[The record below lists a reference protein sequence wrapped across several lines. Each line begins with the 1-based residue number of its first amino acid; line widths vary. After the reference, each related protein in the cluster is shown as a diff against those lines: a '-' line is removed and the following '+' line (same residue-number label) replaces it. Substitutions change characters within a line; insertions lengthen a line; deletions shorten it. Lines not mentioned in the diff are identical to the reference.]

1 MKTALRLALACL
13 STAIFASSAWS
24 AGEVISVNVIGG
36 NIGRAGKSISEGKS
50 AGVVSVPAAFWSQLA
65 QRSGAGAFTETATTL
80 WEWAEG
86 REAPKEVD
94 VGLTLRAACCYT
106 AGSTATNGNAEMLY
120 GYLDDGTTDT
130 GYGAQAVFLSIP
142 YTQYD
147 LYIYL
152 GSDSDGTAGS
162 GFGPVEVNG
171 TWHPAQSTAWGNRA
185 ASRQAEAT
193 LTENTNYVKVTGLTS
208 PTLTIRGAVSA
219 QPTGTRTGLAGFQIV
234 NTGEALVPRTLTASP
249 KGDATFETIVWDAAA
264 EAPRPIDSVA
274 LTLTPGATLTFGT
287 LPELGALSL
296 SSEGS
301 VTLAC
306 TAEGATAETLLAGI
320 RSLDLSGVTGT
331 VDVALPASQNLTARP
346 WRYAGGGGTSE
357 KPLQIAQAGGTVA
370 IGGGTYHLGESVS
383 ATATTVRVDGAT
395 ITYTDIFG
403 IGTATYE
410 LGGNTTVST
419 PRLVLSQHADDR
431 AATLTLKDRAAL
443 TVTGGTGANENADQN
458 TSAIMFGHWNGP
470 STFTLR
476 DNATFT
482 AENAQ
487 VLVGKTSNTHIINIE
502 GGTFAAKGIKLAGNA
517 NGTNTL
523 NLSGGTLRLGD
534 AGLSTFAAANTLAVN
549 VSGTPTLEASADLP
563 VAHAVTLAEGSVLT
577 VKPNGHTVTFAKNFA
592 GTGALCLEGTGTVD
606 LSALTALPIFADVA
620 AGITLRVPLLT
631 DCSELEGRL
640 TGATPTVTLHVQN
653 GGALSGTVEGWYAG
667 AKQNATVTRGED
679 GSLTVSTTFDTDGTY
694 SGSAWDWDYEF
705 TGNLNNSGAEGTA
718 LSQDDGA
725 PVYVTLD
732 ETTGNKAV
740 KFKSTPHR
748 TVTYGTAFTVVM
760 RCQPAAVANT
770 ALLGFGRLADTCII
784 LATGANP
791 AAGDM
796 RLCLWRN
803 STLTDLVTGLNVP
816 NATTVPHLYA
826 FTLAVVDG
834 KTQIAVYVD
843 GKRRTVYKADS
854 VITLGSG
861 FQIGSVHGGIVT
873 GLAKYADDEGTLD
886 FLRTTSGTLTM
897 AAMQS
902 IADAYPYDPVTGTA
916 TRTVTAEGGDWA
928 DAEGTPWQQTLPG
941 QEAVAQAAPNAGTN
955 VTLTAEGEA
964 TLALNLSEDVAYESL
979 EVVGSALRLTAA
991 EGNAGTM
998 TVGDLSVR
1006 ADLTLPLGALN
1017 IGTCAVSAGKT
1028 LTFDLSGF
1036 DFASV
1041 WETRTIPL
1049 TGLAQLGVG
1058 ASVGLSGFDAE
1069 AIAPRTAE
1077 AVFDEKTESY
1087 NLVVSVPEGGLTA
1100 TVTGTQEWS
1109 ALAWMLGD
1117 TPMATPDWAAQL
1129 DAVATLRVSGDA
1141 TLRMD
1146 ASAAPASLTVE
1157 AADAGASLTLTQDG
1171 GTLAPQA
1178 LTLGVDATF
1187 GEGAA
1192 GVASLGEVSVAE
1204 GKTLT
1209 VGAMTLS
1216 SLNAAGATFATVGTG
1231 TTTLKAMVG
1240 APASITVG
1248 DGSTLV
1254 LPASVSQ
1261 GGWVTPY
1268 VVGAGATLD
1277 VNGVYD
1283 NSNTSLS
1290 LAEGAT
1296 LTNGGTDVDDSKRQ
1310 WQNLAIATSEG
1321 AVTVSGN
1328 TFGSV
1333 SSNHNEHFL
1342 TLNGGTLNV
1351 EMNDGK
1357 SFYMAN
1363 LTVRETAE
1371 DTSEDTSEA
1380 GTIQVVSGTLRLTH
1394 GGDYSRVNLNL
1405 SGGEVR
1411 SSTEQTFGS
1420 LSGTG
1425 GTLNLNGQ
1433 TLTVGTFGKTDVFS
1447 GAIVGSGTLT
1457 KEGSGTLDLSGVDF
1471 RLFEGSFALEA
1482 GTLILPAGREKELSQ
1497 IVSGTTLT
1505 LRLSEAQEM
1514 AGYTATLPEGLS
1526 AEGVTFAFL
1535 DAEGTPL
1542 TEGVEGNVYVP
1553 TQTTAV
1559 TWNPTD
1565 GWSKEPLAADD
1576 SVVIDFKESSGET
1589 CPLTVPAGVTLKALA
1604 IRGSGT
1610 VTLSGNATV
1619 AALDVGSGTVSLGG
1633 AELTVTGS
1641 LEGTA
1646 ALTLT
1651 SGKVVMQNAAVLAN
1665 AYTGTLTLAGG
1676 EWWWGRAS
1684 SSPII
1689 NADSAPPALADSV
1702 VVQTGATLALHPWTT
1717 TVLTASTTDKVLFS
1731 APITLEGGTFYTED
1745 GSYYLKGP
1753 ITVNQSSTVR
1763 TQWVKGIIVETLTGA
1778 ANLTWEATT
1787 NSDEG
1792 EAWNEIRNAPDYS
1805 GTLVLK
1811 RSGNGTRTL
1820 RLTSDTALQQANV
1833 IFEDTA
1839 NRSFFKLTGNRTVG
1853 TLSGTG
1859 VTVTSDGDAN
1869 RTLHIA
1875 NATEEAFSG
1884 TITDKINLNI
1894 HADAALIM
1902 AGTLGTVSGTPQTAS
1917 YSRSLTL
1924 DGTLTFRSVVPTTL
1938 TASWSGAGTLIVG
1951 DGETPA
1957 SIAFSGANG
1966 GYSGRPE
1973 VRTGAT
1979 LEYNGTSTVPFGKGA
1994 IVNDG
1999 LVRMTQDSEAQIP
2012 PMSGSGDLEVA
2023 GSARMAGPLTLSGT
2037 VTVAAGKTL
2046 TLSRHQTD
2054 FTGTPSINGPSLV
2067 LGDGAKVVKGEFG
2080 EGVTLALGTTLSGA
2094 GTVEAPVTFA
2104 AGAVVDATA
2113 GVPTLTQAVTLPTEG
2128 IVSVKAPAEGHGI
2141 VLTANGLEA
2150 AKFALVEGSAR
2161 QALTA
2166 TDTALVLMQ
2175 LPEGVDASSAAGK
2188 AILAAA
2194 NTANVTNVEKVEG
2207 DAIDGAALFTGVVTV
2222 DGATAT
2228 VAYDFGISRMF
2239 IRKEGEKEGE
2249 TTYLYIATKVSTD
2262 YAEGTAVKVF
2272 QDGTEV
2278 EATPVTE
2285 GVPNEAGVKWLRVPY
2300 VAGESGTQTFTI
2312 KAVSGSS
2319 EP

>member
-740 KFKSTPHR
+740 KFKSTPYR
-748 TVTYGTAFTVVM
+748 TVTYGTAFTAVM

-902 IADAYPYDPVTGTA
+902 IADAYPYDSVTGTA

-1187 GEGAA
+1187 GEGAVA
-1192 GVASLGEVSVAE
+1192 LASAAVTLNGGVTLTLEEATADLTRIRPASGVAKAARPTVTLTRNCAVTVPSNNVTTPWHDMNLVVAEGAACTLTTSKARVDMCGVRVEVAGSLTFQKEVWLGVSYSMLDAADSEIVVRPTGTVTLGTMLLGGWGNTRENRFEVKGTLTVRALNYSSASAVTIVVDQSGTFTLNGTTGSADNAASNVSVAE
-1204 GKTLT
+1204 GGTAKLRGTLR
-1209 VGAMTLS
+1209 GDLTLA
-1216 SLNAAGATFATVGTG
+1216 N
-1231 TTTLKAMVG
+1231 
-1240 APASITVG
+1240 
-1248 DGSTLV
+1248 
-1254 LPASVSQ
+1254 
-1261 GGWVTPY
+1261 
-1268 VVGAGATLD
+1268 GATLD
-1277 VNGVYD
+1277 
-1283 NSNTSLS
+1283 
-1290 LAEGAT
+1290 A
-1296 LTNGGTDVDDSKRQ
+1296 
-1310 WQNLAIATSEG
+1310 
-1321 AVTVSGN
+1321 
-1328 TFGSV
+1328 
-1333 SSNHNEHFL
+1333 
-1342 TLNGGTLNV
+1342 
-1351 EMNDGK
+1351 
-1357 SFYMAN
+1357 
-1363 LTVRETAE
+1363 
-1371 DTSEDTSEA
+1371 
-1380 GTIQVVSGTLRLTH
+1380 
-1394 GGDYSRVNLNL
+1394 
-1405 SGGEVR
+1405 
-1411 SSTEQTFGS
+1411 
-1420 LSGTG
+1420 
-1425 GTLNLNGQ
+1425 
-1433 TLTVGTFGKTDVFS
+1433 
-1447 GAIVGSGTLT
+1447 
-1457 KEGSGTLDLSGVDF
+1457 
-1471 RLFEGSFALEA
+1471 
-1482 GTLILPAGREKELSQ
+1482 
-1497 IVSGTTLT
+1497 
-1505 LRLSEAQEM
+1505 
-1514 AGYTATLPEGLS
+1514 S
-1526 AEGVTFAFL
+1526 A
-1535 DAEGTPL
+1535 
-1542 TEGVEGNVYVP
+1542 
-1553 TQTTAV
+1553 
-1559 TWNPTD
+1559 
-1565 GWSKEPLAADD
+1565 
-1576 SVVIDFKESSGET
+1576 
-1589 CPLTVPAGVTLKALA
+1589 
-1604 IRGSGT
+1604 
-1610 VTLSGNATV
+1610 
-1619 AALDVGSGTVSLGG
+1619 
-1633 AELTVTGS
+1633 
-1641 LEGTA
+1641 
-1646 ALTLT
+1646 
-1651 SGKVVMQNAAVLAN
+1651 
-1665 AYTGTLTLAGG
+1665 
-1676 EWWWGRAS
+1676 
-1684 SSPII
+1684 
-1689 NADSAPPALADSV
+1689 
-1702 VVQTGATLALHPWTT
+1702 
-1717 TVLTASTTDKVLFS
+1717 
-1731 APITLEGGTFYTED
+1731 
-1745 GSYYLKGP
+1745 
-1753 ITVNQSSTVR
+1753 
-1763 TQWVKGIIVETLTGA
+1763 GA
-1778 ANLTWEATT
+1778 A
-1787 NSDEG
+1787 
-1792 EAWNEIRNAPDYS
+1792 
-1805 GTLVLK
+1805 
-1811 RSGNGTRTL
+1811 
-1820 RLTSDTALQQANV
+1820 
-1833 IFEDTA
+1833 
-1839 NRSFFKLTGNRTVG
+1839 
-1853 TLSGTG
+1853 
-1859 VTVTSDGDAN
+1859 
-1869 RTLHIA
+1869 
-1875 NATEEAFSG
+1875 
-1884 TITDKINLNI
+1884 
-1894 HADAALIM
+1894 
-1902 AGTLGTVSGTPQTAS
+1902 
-1917 YSRSLTL
+1917 
-1924 DGTLTFRSVVPTTL
+1924 
-1938 TASWSGAGTLIVG
+1938 
-1951 DGETPA
+1951 
-1957 SIAFSGANG
+1957 
-1966 GYSGRPE
+1966 
-1973 VRTGAT
+1973 
-1979 LEYNGTSTVPFGKGA
+1979 
-1994 IVNDG
+1994 
-1999 LVRMTQDSEAQIP
+1999 
-2012 PMSGSGDLEVA
+2012 
-2023 GSARMAGPLTLSGT
+2023 
-2037 VTVAAGKTL
+2037 
-2046 TLSRHQTD
+2046 
-2054 FTGTPSINGPSLV
+2054 
-2067 LGDGAKVVKGEFG
+2067 
-2080 EGVTLALGTTLSGA
+2080 
-2094 GTVEAPVTFA
+2094 
-2104 AGAVVDATA
+2104 
-2113 GVPTLTQAVTLPTEG
+2113 TLTQAVTLPTEG
-2128 IVSVKAPAEGHGI
+2128 TVSVKAPAGGHGI

-2150 AKFALVEGSAR
+2150 AKFALVDGSAR

-2175 LPEGVDASSAAGK
+2175 LPEGVDASSAAGQ

-2194 NTANVTNVEKVEG
+2194 QAANVTNVERVEG
-2207 DAIDGAALFTGVVTV
+2207 DAIDGAALFTDVVTV

-2239 IRKEGEKEGE
+2239 IRKEGE
-2249 TTYLYIATKVSTD
+2249 TTYLYIAAKVSTD

-2272 QDGTEV
+2272 QDSTEV

-2285 GVPNEAGVKWLRVPY
+2285 GVPNEAGVKWLRVAYP
-2300 VAGESGTQTFTI
+2300 ADTFGTHHYTI
-2312 KAVSGSS
+2312 QAASA

>member
-1 MKTALRLALACL
+1 MRRVLKNVLACL
-13 STAIFASSAWS
+13 VGTLLFVSAWAQES
-24 AGEVISVNVIGG
+24 ESVPEVISVNFGQTLSGDDTVGLEPVAAKQWVCVSGVGTATGG
-36 NIGRAGKSISEGKS
+36 QPAELSVTLKDQTGKSYPGAKLKVASRGGTWQNGNQDSLTGRLLYNFIDDSNGSNEACVEVTNVPFARYTVYVYFNGDFTEGDVNKFPPYEVNGKLYKGNGSTTVQITDFTSGVTAWGTVKKSVLQEGQNVLKVTGQSADTLRIYASRYASVEGFTPSSPGGRGCIS
-50 AGVVSVPAAFWSQLA
+50 AIQIVSEEALPAAFTCTFDGNSTPAGWFTGWGGETPSVYVQTPFGKGFVVGDTVSPYYGL
-65 QRSGAGAFTETATTL
+65 GAKNAFSLMLYADI
-80 WEWAEG
+80 A
-86 REAPKEVD
+86 AVD
-94 VGLTLRAACCYT
+94 VSDNVPKVLAAFGTRNGDYIALLKT
-106 AGSTATNGNAEMLY
+106 AEDTVEVRQGNETKISIQKAALKAGFHLVAFGNDATG
-120 GYLDDGTTDT
+120 
-130 GYGAQAVFLSIP
+130 VSFLS
-142 YTQYD
+142 
-147 LYIYL
+147 
-152 GSDSDGTAGS
+152 
-162 GFGPVEVNG
+162 
-171 TWHPAQSTAWGNRA
+171 
-185 ASRQAEAT
+185 
-193 LTENTNYVKVTGLTS
+193 
-208 PTLTIRGAVSA
+208 
-219 QPTGTRTGLAGFQIV
+219 
-234 NTGEALVPRTLTASP
+234 
-249 KGDATFETIVWDAAA
+249 
-264 EAPRPIDSVA
+264 
-274 LTLTPGATLTFGT
+274 
-287 LPELGALSL
+287 
-296 SSEGS
+296 
-301 VTLAC
+301 
-306 TAEGATAETLLAGI
+306 
-320 RSLDLSGVTGT
+320 
-331 VDVALPASQNLTARP
+331 
-346 WRYAGGGGTSE
+346 
-357 KPLQIAQAGGTVA
+357 
-370 IGGGTYHLGESVS
+370 
-383 ATATTVRVDGAT
+383 VDG
-395 ITYTDIFG
+395 
-403 IGTATYE
+403 E
-410 LGGNTTVST
+410 
-419 PRLVLSQHADDR
+419 R
-431 AATLTLKDRAAL
+431 K
-443 TVTGGTGANENADQN
+443 E
-458 TSAIMFGHWNGP
+458 
-470 STFTLR
+470 
-476 DNATFT
+476 
-482 AENAQ
+482 
-487 VLVGKTSNTHIINIE
+487 
-502 GGTFAAKGIKLAGNA
+502 
-517 NGTNTL
+517 
-523 NLSGGTLRLGD
+523 
-534 AGLSTFAAANTLAVN
+534 
-549 VSGTPTLEASADLP
+549 
-563 VAHAVTLAEGSVLT
+563 
-577 VKPNGHTVTFAKNFA
+577 
-592 GTGALCLEGTGTVD
+592 
-606 LSALTALPIFADVA
+606 
-620 AGITLRVPLLT
+620 
-631 DCSELEGRL
+631 
-640 TGATPTVTLHVQN
+640 
-653 GGALSGTVEGWYAG
+653 GGALSVPA
-667 AKQNATVTRGED
+667 
-679 GSLTVSTTFDTDGTY
+679 
-694 SGSAWDWDYEF
+694 SG
-705 TGNLNNSGAEGTA
+705 L
-718 LSQDDGA
+718 
-725 PVYVTLD
+725 
-732 ETTGNKAV
+732 
-740 KFKSTPHR
+740 
-748 TVTYGTAFTVVM
+748 
-760 RCQPAAVANT
+760 
-770 ALLGFGRLADTCII
+770 
-784 LATGANP
+784 
-791 AAGDM
+791 
-796 RLCLWRN
+796 
-803 STLTDLVTGLNVP
+803 
-816 NATTVPHLYA
+816 
-826 FTLAVVDG
+826 
-834 KTQIAVYVD
+834 
-843 GKRRTVYKADS
+843 
-854 VITLGSG
+854 
-861 FQIGSVHGGIVT
+861 QIGSTFSGNGDWGKAKGMIVDELRGYDTVLTVDEVAALAGTFPASLVRTLT
-873 GLAKYADDEGTLD
+873 GDADWQAEDAWGEGVTAPAVGAVAGLTVASDATLTMNADAVLSYLSVEGEGTLTFAGD
-886 FLRTTSGTLTM
+886 EQLSSASTH
-897 AAMQS
+897 
-902 IADAYPYDPVTGTA
+902 IATDVN
-916 TRTVTAEGGDWA
+916 
-928 DAEGTPWQQTLPG
+928 
-941 QEAVAQAAPNAGTN
+941 AVN
-955 VTLTAEGEA
+955 
-964 TLALNLSEDVAYESL
+964 
-979 EVVGSALRLTAA
+979 
-991 EGNAGTM
+991 
-998 TVGDLSVR
+998 
-1006 ADLTLPLGALN
+1006 
-1017 IGTCAVSAGKT
+1017 
-1028 LTFDLSGF
+1028 
-1036 DFASV
+1036 
-1041 WETRTIPL
+1041 
-1049 TGLAQLGVG
+1049 
-1058 ASVGLSGFDAE
+1058 
-1069 AIAPRTAE
+1069 
-1077 AVFDEKTESY
+1077 
-1087 NLVVSVPEGGLTA
+1087 
-1100 TVTGTQEWS
+1100 
-1109 ALAWMLGD
+1109 
-1117 TPMATPDWAAQL
+1117 
-1129 DAVATLRVSGDA
+1129 
-1141 TLRMD
+1141 
-1146 ASAAPASLTVE
+1146 
-1157 AADAGASLTLTQDG
+1157 
-1171 GTLAPQA
+1171 
-1178 LTLGVDATF
+1178 
-1187 GEGAA
+1187 
-1192 GVASLGEVSVAE
+1192 GVASLGEVSVAK

-1290 LAEGAT
+1290 LAEDAT

-1310 WQNLAIATSEG
+1310 WQNLAIATPG
-1321 AVTVSGN
+1321 GTVTVSGN

-1363 LTVRETAE
+1363 LAARKTAE

-1380 GTIQVVSGTLRLTH
+1380 GTIQVASGTLRLTH

-1405 SGGEVR
+1405 TGGEVL
-1411 SSTEQTFGS
+1411 SDSAQTFGS

-1433 TLTVGTFGKTDVFS
+1433 TLTVGAFGKTDIFS

-1457 KEGSGTLDLSGVDF
+1457 KEGVGTLDLSDVDF

-1505 LRLSEAQEM
+1505 LHLSEAQEM

-1553 TQTTAV
+1553 KQTTAV

-1565 GWSKEPLAADD
+1565 GWSKESLEADD
-1576 SVVIDFKESSGET
+1576 NVVIDFKETSGQT
-1589 CPLTVPAGVTLKALA
+1589 CPLTVPAGVTLEALA

-1610 VTLSGNATV
+1610 VALSGNATV

-1684 SSPII
+1684 STPAIDATSL
-1689 NADSAPPALADSV
+1689 PPALADSV

-1717 TVLTASTTDKVLFS
+1717 AVLTASTTDKVLFS

-1805 GTLVLK
+1805 GTLALK

-1839 NRSFFKLTGNRTVG
+1839 NKSLFKLTGDRTVG
-1853 TLSGTG
+1853 TFSGTG

-1951 DGETPA
+1951 DGEEPA
-1957 SIAFSGANG
+1957 FIAFSGANG
-1966 GYSGRPE
+1966 GYSGRTE

-1979 LEYNGTSTVPFGKGA
+1979 LEYNGISTVPFGKGT

-1999 LVRMTQDSEAQIP
+1999 LVRMAQDSEAQIP

-2054 FTGTPSINGPSLV
+2054 FTGTPSIDGPSLV

-2128 IVSVKAPAEGHGI
+2128 TVSVKAPAEGHGI

-2150 AKFALVEGSAR
+2150 AKFALVDGSAR

-2175 LPEGVDASSAAGK
+2175 LPTGVDVSSAAGM

-2194 NTANVTNVEKVEG
+2194 NAANVTNVEKVEG
-2207 DAIDGAALFTGVVTV
+2207 NAIDGAALFTDVVTV

-2239 IRKEGEKEGE
+2239 IRKEGE
-2249 TTYLYIATKVSTD
+2249 TTYLYIAAKVSTD
-2262 YAEGTAVKVF
+2262 YAGNTAVKVF
-2272 QDGTEV
+2272 QDSTEV

-2285 GVPNEAGVKWLRVPY
+2285 GVPNEAGVKWLRVAYP
-2300 VAGESGTQTFTI
+2300 ADTFGTHHYTI
-2312 KAVSGSS
+2312 QAASA

>member
-1 MKTALRLALACL
+1 MRRVVKNVLACL
-13 STAIFASSAWS
+13 VGTLQFVSAWAQES
-24 AGEVISVNVIGG
+24 ESVPEAISVNFG
-36 NIGRAGKSISEGKS
+36 
-50 AGVVSVPAAFWSQLA
+50 QTL
-65 QRSGAGAFTETATTL
+65 SGDDT
-80 WEWAEG
+80 
-86 REAPKEVD
+86 
-94 VGLTLRAACCYT
+94 VGLMPVAAKQWVCVGNVGGATGGQPAELSSVTLKDQTGKVYPGAKLKVASR
-106 AGSTATNGNAEMLY
+106 GGMWQNGNQEGSLTERLLY
-120 GYLDDGTTDT
+120 NFIDDSNGSNEACVEVSHVPFARYTVYVYFNGDF
-130 GYGAQAVFLSIP
+130 GEGDANKFPP
-142 YTQYD
+142 Y
-147 LYIYL
+147 
-152 GSDSDGTAGS
+152 
-162 GFGPVEVNG
+162 EVNG
-171 TWHPAQSTAWGNRA
+171 KLYKGNGSTTVQITDFTSGVTAWGTVKKSELQEGQNV
-185 ASRQAEAT
+185 
-193 LTENTNYVKVTGLTS
+193 LKVTGQSADTLRIYASRYASVEGFTPSSSS
-208 PTLTIRGAVSA
+208 PGGRGCISA
-219 QPTGTRTGLAGFQIV
+219 IQIV
-234 NTGEALVPRTLTASP
+234 SEEAVPSAFTC
-249 KGDATFETIVWDAAA
+249 TF
-264 EAPRPIDSVA
+264 
-274 LTLTPGATLTFGT
+274 
-287 LPELGALSL
+287 
-296 SSEGS
+296 
-301 VTLAC
+301 
-306 TAEGATAETLLAGI
+306 
-320 RSLDLSGVTGT
+320 
-331 VDVALPASQNLTARP
+331 
-346 WRYAGGGGTSE
+346 
-357 KPLQIAQAGGTVA
+357 
-370 IGGGTYHLGESVS
+370 
-383 ATATTVRVDGAT
+383 DG
-395 ITYTDIFG
+395 
-403 IGTATYE
+403 
-410 LGGNTTVST
+410 
-419 PRLVLSQHADDR
+419 
-431 AATLTLKDRAAL
+431 
-443 TVTGGTGANENADQN
+443 
-458 TSAIMFGHWNGP
+458 
-470 STFTLR
+470 
-476 DNATFT
+476 
-482 AENAQ
+482 
-487 VLVGKTSNTHIINIE
+487 
-502 GGTFAAKGIKLAGNA
+502 
-517 NGTNTL
+517 
-523 NLSGGTLRLGD
+523 
-534 AGLSTFAAANTLAVN
+534 
-549 VSGTPTLEASADLP
+549 
-563 VAHAVTLAEGSVLT
+563 
-577 VKPNGHTVTFAKNFA
+577 NFA
-592 GTGALCLEGTGTVD
+592 PAGWFLGWGGETPSAYVQTPFGKGFAVKNGVHPYSDFQAKEMFSLALY
-606 LSALTALPIFADVA
+606 ADVA
-620 AGITLRVPLLT
+620 AVDVSDNVPKVLAAFGTKDSHIALMKTAMATVEVWQNKQKVGNLSIKEDALKAGFHLLAFGNDTTGSFLSVDGTRVSGGVLERPADGFQVGSLYGGFGDNSDTVWKKSVGMIVDEVRGYDAVLT
-631 DCSELEGRL
+631 EDQVAALAKTFPASLVRTL
-640 TGATPTVTLHVQN
+640 TGDAEWQAENAWGEGMATPAN
-653 GGALSGTVEGWYAG
+653 ASSVE
-667 AKQNATVTRGED
+667 
-679 GSLTVSTTFDTDGTY
+679 LTVASD
-694 SGSAWDWDYEF
+694 A
-705 TGNLNNSGAEGTA
+705 
-718 LSQDDGA
+718 
-725 PVYVTLD
+725 
-732 ETTGNKAV
+732 
-740 KFKSTPHR
+740 
-748 TVTYGTAFTVVM
+748 
-760 RCQPAAVANT
+760 
-770 ALLGFGRLADTCII
+770 
-784 LATGANP
+784 
-791 AAGDM
+791 
-796 RLCLWRN
+796 
-803 STLTDLVTGLNVP
+803 
-816 NATTVPHLYA
+816 
-826 FTLAVVDG
+826 
-834 KTQIAVYVD
+834 
-843 GKRRTVYKADS
+843 
-854 VITLGSG
+854 
-861 FQIGSVHGGIVT
+861 
-873 GLAKYADDEGTLD
+873 
-886 FLRTTSGTLTM
+886 TLTM
-897 AAMQS
+897 N
-902 IADAYPYDPVTGTA
+902 ADAALSYLSV
-916 TRTVTAEGGDWA
+916 
-928 DAEGTPWQQTLPG
+928 
-941 QEAVAQAAPNAGTN
+941 
-955 VTLTAEGEA
+955 EGE
-964 TLALNLSEDVAYESL
+964 
-979 EVVGSALRLTAA
+979 
-991 EGNAGTM
+991 
-998 TVGDLSVR
+998 
-1006 ADLTLPLGALN
+1006 GALTFA
-1017 IGTCAVSAGKT
+1017 GDKKLSSAST
-1028 LTFDLSGF
+1028 H
-1036 DFASV
+1036 
-1041 WETRTIPL
+1041 
-1049 TGLAQLGVG
+1049 
-1058 ASVGLSGFDAE
+1058 
-1069 AIAPRTAE
+1069 IAT
-1077 AVFDEKTESY
+1077 D
-1087 NLVVSVPEGGLTA
+1087 
-1100 TVTGTQEWS
+1100 
-1109 ALAWMLGD
+1109 
-1117 TPMATPDWAAQL
+1117 
-1129 DAVATLRVSGDA
+1129 
-1141 TLRMD
+1141 
-1146 ASAAPASLTVE
+1146 
-1157 AADAGASLTLTQDG
+1157 
-1171 GTLAPQA
+1171 
-1178 LTLGVDATF
+1178 VDA
-1187 GEGAA
+1187 AA

-1277 VNGVYD
+1277 VIGVYD

-1405 SGGEVR
+1405 TGGEVL
-1411 SSTEQTFGS
+1411 STFAQTFGS

-1433 TLTVGTFGKTDVFS
+1433 TLTVGAFGKTDIFS
-1447 GAIVGSGTLT
+1447 GAIVGSGKLT
-1457 KEGSGTLDLSGVDF
+1457 KEGVGTLDLSGVDF
-1471 RLFEGSFALEA
+1471 RLFEGSFALEK

-1565 GWSKEPLAADD
+1565 GWSKESLAADD

-1589 CPLTVPAGVTLKALA
+1589 CTLTVPAGVTLKALA

-1610 VTLSGNATV
+1610 VALSGNATV

-1702 VVQTGATLALHPWTT
+1702 VIQTGATLALHPWTT
-1717 TVLTASTTDKVLFS
+1717 TVLTASTTDKVLFN

-1805 GTLVLK
+1805 GTLALK

-1859 VTVTSDGDAN
+1859 VTITSDGDAN

-1875 NATEEAFSG
+1875 KATEEAFSG
-1884 TITDKINLNI
+1884 IITDKINLSI

-1938 TASWSGAGTLIVG
+1938 TASWSGAGTLIVD
-1951 DGETPA
+1951 DGEEPA
-1957 SIAFSGANG
+1957 FIAFSGANG
-1966 GYSGRPE
+1966 GYSGRTE

-1979 LEYNGTSTVPFGKGA
+1979 LEYNGTSTVPFGKGTIA
-1994 IVNDG
+1994 NDG
-1999 LVRMTQDSEAQIP
+1999 VVRMTNGSGTPQIP
-2012 PMSGSGDLEVA
+2012 PMSGSGNLEVA

-2067 LGDGAKVVKGEFG
+2067 LGDGAKVAKGEFG

-2128 IVSVKAPAEGHGI
+2128 TVSVKAPAGGHGI

-2150 AKFALVEGSAR
+2150 AKFALVDGSAR

-2175 LPEGVDASSAAGK
+2175 LPEGVDASSAAGQ

-2194 NTANVTNVEKVEG
+2194 QAANVTNVERVEG

-2228 VAYDFGISRMF
+2228 VAYDFGISRTF
-2239 IRKEGEKEGE
+2239 IRKEGE
-2249 TTYLYIATKVSTD
+2249 TTWLYIAAKVSTD
-2262 YAEGTAVKVF
+2262 YAGNTTVKVF

-2285 GVPNEAGVKWLRVPY
+2285 GVPNEAGVKWLRVAYP
-2300 VAGESGTQTFTI
+2300 ADTFGTHHYTI
-2312 KAVSGSS
+2312 QAASA

>member
-1 MKTALRLALACL
+1 MRRVVKNVLACL
-13 STAIFASSAWS
+13 VGTLLFVSAWAQES
-24 AGEVISVNVIGG
+24 ESVPEVISVNFGQTLSDDDTVGLEPVAAKQWVCVGNVGG
-36 NIGRAGKSISEGKS
+36 ATGGQPAELSVTLKDQTGKVYPGAKLKVASRGGTWQDGNRDSLKGCLLYNFIDDSNGSNE
-50 AGVVSVPAAFWSQLA
+50 ACVEVTNVPFARYTVYVYFN
-65 QRSGAGAFTETATTL
+65 GDFTEGDANKF
-80 WEWAEG
+80 
-86 REAPKEVD
+86 P
-94 VGLTLRAACCYT
+94 
-106 AGSTATNGNAEMLY
+106 
-120 GYLDDGTTDT
+120 
-130 GYGAQAVFLSIP
+130 P
-142 YTQYD
+142 Y
-147 LYIYL
+147 
-152 GSDSDGTAGS
+152 
-162 GFGPVEVNG
+162 EVNG
-171 TWHPAQSTAWGNRA
+171 KLYKGNGSTTVQITDFTNGVTAWGTVRKSELQEGQNV
-185 ASRQAEAT
+185 
-193 LTENTNYVKVTGLTS
+193 LKVTGQSADTLRIYASRYASVEGFTPSS
-208 PTLTIRGAVSA
+208 PGGRGCISA
-219 QPTGTRTGLAGFQIV
+219 IQIV
-234 NTGEALVPRTLTASP
+234 SEEALPSAFTC
-249 KGDATFETIVWDAAA
+249 TFD
-264 EAPRPIDSVA
+264 
-274 LTLTPGATLTFGT
+274 
-287 LPELGALSL
+287 
-296 SSEGS
+296 
-301 VTLAC
+301 
-306 TAEGATAETLLAGI
+306 
-320 RSLDLSGVTGT
+320 
-331 VDVALPASQNLTARP
+331 
-346 WRYAGGGGTSE
+346 
-357 KPLQIAQAGGTVA
+357 
-370 IGGGTYHLGESVS
+370 
-383 ATATTVRVDGAT
+383 
-395 ITYTDIFG
+395 
-403 IGTATYE
+403 
-410 LGGNTTVST
+410 
-419 PRLVLSQHADDR
+419 
-431 AATLTLKDRAAL
+431 
-443 TVTGGTGANENADQN
+443 
-458 TSAIMFGHWNGP
+458 
-470 STFTLR
+470 
-476 DNATFT
+476 
-482 AENAQ
+482 
-487 VLVGKTSNTHIINIE
+487 
-502 GGTFAAKGIKLAGNA
+502 
-517 NGTNTL
+517 
-523 NLSGGTLRLGD
+523 
-534 AGLSTFAAANTLAVN
+534 
-549 VSGTPTLEASADLP
+549 GTPKPAGWFTGWGGETPSAYVQTP
-563 VAHAVTLAEGSVLT
+563 FGKGFAVKNGVHPYSDFQAKEMFSLALY
-577 VKPNGHTVTFAKNFA
+577 
-592 GTGALCLEGTGTVD
+592 
-606 LSALTALPIFADVA
+606 ADVA
-620 AGITLRVPLLT
+620 AVDVSDNVPKVLAAFGTKDSHIALMKTAMATVEVWQNKQKVGNLSIKEDALKAGFHLLAFGNDTTGSFLSVDGTRVSGGVLERPADGFQVGSLYGGFGDNSDMVWKKSIGMIVDEVRGYDTVLT
-631 DCSELEGRL
+631 ADQVAALAKTFPASLVRTL
-640 TGATPTVTLHVQN
+640 TGNDNNWQAEN
-653 GGALSGTVEGWYAG
+653 AWGTGVAAPGEG
-667 AKQNATVTRGED
+667 
-679 GSLTVSTTFDTDGTY
+679 
-694 SGSAWDWDYEF
+694 
-705 TGNLNNSGAEGTA
+705 
-718 LSQDDGA
+718 
-725 PVYVTLD
+725 
-732 ETTGNKAV
+732 
-740 KFKSTPHR
+740 
-748 TVTYGTAFTVVM
+748 
-760 RCQPAAVANT
+760 AVA
-770 ALLGFGRLADTCII
+770 
-784 LATGANP
+784 
-791 AAGDM
+791 
-796 RLCLWRN
+796 
-803 STLTDLVTGLNVP
+803 
-816 NATTVPHLYA
+816 
-826 FTLAVVDG
+826 
-834 KTQIAVYVD
+834 
-843 GKRRTVYKADS
+843 
-854 VITLGSG
+854 
-861 FQIGSVHGGIVT
+861 
-873 GLAKYADDEGTLD
+873 ELD
-886 FLRTTSGTLTM
+886 VASDATLTM
-897 AAMQS
+897 N
-902 IADAYPYDPVTGTA
+902 ADAALSYLSV
-916 TRTVTAEGGDWA
+916 
-928 DAEGTPWQQTLPG
+928 
-941 QEAVAQAAPNAGTN
+941 
-955 VTLTAEGEA
+955 EGE
-964 TLALNLSEDVAYESL
+964 
-979 EVVGSALRLTAA
+979 
-991 EGNAGTM
+991 
-998 TVGDLSVR
+998 
-1006 ADLTLPLGALN
+1006 GALTFA
-1017 IGTCAVSAGKT
+1017 GDKKLSSAST
-1028 LTFDLSGF
+1028 H
-1036 DFASV
+1036 
-1041 WETRTIPL
+1041 
-1049 TGLAQLGVG
+1049 
-1058 ASVGLSGFDAE
+1058 
-1069 AIAPRTAE
+1069 IAT
-1077 AVFDEKTESY
+1077 D
-1087 NLVVSVPEGGLTA
+1087 
-1100 TVTGTQEWS
+1100 
-1109 ALAWMLGD
+1109 
-1117 TPMATPDWAAQL
+1117 
-1129 DAVATLRVSGDA
+1129 
-1141 TLRMD
+1141 
-1146 ASAAPASLTVE
+1146 
-1157 AADAGASLTLTQDG
+1157 
-1171 GTLAPQA
+1171 
-1178 LTLGVDATF
+1178 VDA
-1187 GEGAA
+1187 AA

-1405 SGGEVR
+1405 TGGEVL
-1411 SSTEQTFGS
+1411 STTEQTFGS

-1565 GWSKEPLAADD
+1565 GWSKESLEADD

-1805 GTLVLK
+1805 GTLALK

-2046 TLSRHQTD
+2046 TLSRHQAD

-2128 IVSVKAPAEGHGI
+2128 IVSVKAPAEGHGT
-2141 VLTANGLEA
+2141 VLTANDLDA

-2166 TDTALVLMQ
+2166 TASALVLMQ
-2175 LPEGVDASSAAGK
+2175 LPEGVDVSSAAGK

-2194 NTANVTNVEKVEG
+2194 NAANVTNVEKVEG
-2207 DAIDGAALFTGVVTV
+2207 DDIDGAALFTDVVTV
-2222 DGATAT
+2222 AGTTAT

-2239 IRKEGEKEGE
+2239 IRKEGE
-2249 TTYLYIATKVSTD
+2249 TTYLYIAAKVSTD
-2262 YAEGTAVKVF
+2262 YAGNTTVKVF

-2285 GVPNEAGVKWLRVPY
+2285 GVPNEAGVKWLRVAYP
-2300 VAGESGTQTFTI
+2300 ADTFGTHHYTI
-2312 KAVSGSS
+2312 QAASA